1 MENVEDFVME
11 DSKFASGKVIFRFI
25 LTGWVV
31 VGGGLKRQKIAVLGG
46 EHAPPPHTHCKWS
59 HKLLFR
65 FLCEPC
71 VTDCPFI

>member
-46 EHAPPPHTHCKWS
+46 EHAPPPHTHIANGLISFCS
-59 HKLLFR
+59 DF
-65 FLCEPC
+65 CANP
-71 VTDCPFI
+71 V